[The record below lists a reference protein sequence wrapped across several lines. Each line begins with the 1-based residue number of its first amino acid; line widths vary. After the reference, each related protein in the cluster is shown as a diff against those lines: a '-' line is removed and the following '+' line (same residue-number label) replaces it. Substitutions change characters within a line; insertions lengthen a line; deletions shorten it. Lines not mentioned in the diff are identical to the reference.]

1 MIFQDH
7 HLLMDRTVFDNV
19 AIPLIIAGASGDD
32 IRRRVSAALDKS
44 RAARQSEKLP
54 DPALRR

>member
-1 MIFQDH
+1 MIFRDH

-32 IRRRVSAALDKS
+32 IRRRVSAALEQG
-44 RAARQSEKLP
+44 RAAGQSETSYST
-54 DPALRR
+54 LRR